1 MKTLHV
7 SALAATLMLGLAAC
21 GAASS
26 NEAADKAPAAE
37 AAPVQAAE
45 AAPIAAPS
53 ADIAAPV
60 TVAEATSG
68 PQVGDKIGETAAD
81 RAGARDAKAA
91 QRAADAKKRDAELAA
106 KGVQRIGWED
116 LMPEG
121 EEERL
126 AQMYQAQM
134 AMLYSGA
141 GVSEGSAADSAV
153 QIGTFNTV
161 KELNGKKIRI
171 PGYTVPFEYGADAQI
186 KEFLLVP
193 YFGACI
199 HSPPPPPNQT
209 VFVMADKPIKMK
221 DLAQAVWIE
230 GTIYTQTQSSDLAD
244 AAYTIKLDSVE
255 AYEY

>member
-1 MKTLHV
+1 MTNRFNAFYA
-7 SALAATLMLGLAAC
+7 SILAAALVAC
-21 GAASS
+21 TDASTQ
-26 NEAADKAPAAE
+26 PAE
-37 AAPVQAAE
+37 AAPAATKP
-45 AAPIAAPS
+45 A
-53 ADIAAPV
+53 
-60 TVAEATSG
+60 ATSTAKA
-68 PQVGDKIGETAAD
+68 PEPKVGDKIGETAAD
-81 RAGARDAKAA
+81 RAAAREAKAA

-106 KGVQRIGWED
+106 RGVKRIGWED

-134 AMLYSGA
+134 SMLYSGA
-141 GVSEGSAADSAV
+141 GIAEGSAGDVAT

-199 HSPPPPPNQT
+199 HAPPPPPNQT

-230 GTIYTQTQSSDLAD
+230 GTIHTQTQESDLAD
-244 AAYTIKLDSVE
+244 AAYTIKLTAIE
-255 AYEY
+255 EYTY

>member
-1 MKTLHV
+1 MKTLPR
-7 SALAATLMLGLAAC
+7 SALVALAICLAAC
-21 GAASS
+21 GAADSPAS
-26 NEAADKAPAAE
+26 AESPAAKPAAKSTPAPAAKTTD
-37 AAPVQAAE
+37 A
-45 AAPIAAPS
+45 
-53 ADIAAPV
+53 
-60 TVAEATSG
+60 SG
-68 PQVGDKIGETAAD
+68 PKIGDKIGETAAD
-81 RAGARDAKAA
+81 RAVARAKKAA
-91 QRAADAKKRDAELAA
+91 ERAAETKKKDAELAA
-106 KGVQRIGWED
+106 KGVKRIGWED

-141 GVSEGSAADSAV
+141 GVAEGSAADTMV
-153 QIGTFNTV
+153 QVGTFNTV

-209 VFVMADKPIKMK
+209 IFIMADKAIKMN

-230 GTIYTQTQSSDLAD
+230 GTIYTQTQESDLAD
-244 AAYTIKLDSVE
+244 AAYTIKLTSIE
-255 AYEY
+255 EYTY